1 MRRMENN
8 TFRYSYSS
16 SLQEEL
22 KDIKKKYAGQPED
35 QQENQL
41 ELLRKL
47 DKSSTRKSTIVSIV
61 MGAAGSLIMGIGM
74 CCTMVWAA
82 AMFLPGIIIGVIGI
96 AMMAAAYPVY
106 VRITKRE
113 RARIAPQ
120 VLDII
125 EKLSKEDQM

>member
-1 MRRMENN
+1 MENN

-22 KDIKKKYAGQPED
+22 QDIKKKYTGQPES
-35 QQENQL
+35 QEEDQL

-47 DKSSTRKSTIVSIV
+47 DKSSTRKSTIVSIA
-61 MGAAGSLIMGIGM
+61 MGAAGCLTMGIGM

-106 VRITKRE
+106 VHITKRE

-125 EKLSKEDQM
+125 EKLSNEDRM

>member
-1 MRRMENN
+1 MENN

-22 KDIKKKYAGQPED
+22 QDIKKKYTGQPES
-35 QQENQL
+35 QEEDQL

-61 MGAAGSLIMGIGM
+61 MGAAGCLIMGIGM

-125 EKLSKEDQM
+125 EKLSNEDQM

>member
-1 MRRMENN
+1 MENN

-22 KDIKKKYAGQPED
+22 QDIKKKYTGQPES
-35 QQENQL
+35 QEEDQL

-47 DKSSTRKSTIVSIV
+47 DKSSTRKSTIVSIA
-61 MGAAGSLIMGIGM
+61 MGAAGCLTMGIGM
-74 CCTMVWAA
+74 CCTMVWTA

-106 VRITKRE
+106 VRITKKE

>member
-1 MRRMENN
+1 MIEMEND

-22 KDIKKKYAGQPED
+22 KDIKKKYAGQPES
-35 QQENQL
+35 QEEDQL

-61 MGAAGSLIMGIGM
+61 MGAAGCLIMGIGM

>member
-1 MRRMENN
+1 MEND

-22 KDIKKKYAGQPED
+22 KDIKKKYAEQPED
-35 QQENQL
+35 QQEDQL

-61 MGAAGSLIMGIGM
+61 MGAAGCLIMGIGM
-74 CCTMVWAA
+74 CCTIVWAA
-82 AMFLPGIIIGVIGI
+82 AMFLPGIIIGVAGI

-125 EKLSKEDQM
+125 EKLSNEEQM

>member
-1 MRRMENN
+1 MENN

-22 KDIKKKYAGQPED
+22 KDIKKKYAGQPES
-35 QQENQL
+35 QEEDQL

-47 DKSSTRKSTIVSIV
+47 DKSSTRKSTIVSVV
-61 MGAAGSLIMGIGM
+61 MGAAGCLIMGIGM

-82 AMFLPGIIIGVIGI
+82 AMFLPGIIIGVAGI

>member
-61 MGAAGSLIMGIGM
+61 MGAAGCLIMGIGM

-113 RARIAPQ
+113 RARIASQ

-125 EKLSKEDQM
+125 EKLSNEDQM

>member
-1 MRRMENN
+1 MEND

-22 KDIKKKYAGQPED
+22 QDIKKKYTGQPES
-35 QQENQL
+35 QEEDQL

-61 MGAAGSLIMGIGM
+61 MGAAGCLIMGIGM

-82 AMFLPGIIIGVIGI
+82 AMFLPGIIIGVAGI

-106 VRITKRE
+106 VRITKKE

>member
-1 MRRMENN
+1 
-8 TFRYSYSS
+8 
-16 SLQEEL
+16 
-22 KDIKKKYAGQPED
+22 
-35 QQENQL
+35 
-41 ELLRKL
+41 
-47 DKSSTRKSTIVSIV
+47 
-61 MGAAGSLIMGIGM
+61 MGAAGCLIMGIGM

-82 AMFLPGIIIGVIGI
+82 AMFLPGIIIGVAGI
-96 AMMAAAYPVY
+96 AMMTAAYPVY

>member
-1 MRRMENN
+1 MEND

-22 KDIKKKYAGQPED
+22 KDIKKKYAGQPESEEED
-35 QQENQL
+35 QL

-47 DKSSTRKSTIVSIV
+47 DKSSTRKSTIVSVV
-61 MGAAGSLIMGIGM
+61 MGAAGCLIMGIGM

-82 AMFLPGIIIGVIGI
+82 AMFLPGIIIGVAGI
-96 AMMAAAYPVY
+96 AMMTAAYPVY

>member
-1 MRRMENN
+1 MRDSRKI
-8 TFRYSYSS
+8 S
-16 SLQEEL
+16 
-22 KDIKKKYAGQPED
+22 KKISWNCCESWTKVPPE
-35 QQENQL
+35 
-41 ELLRKL
+41 
-47 DKSSTRKSTIVSIV
+47 KSTIVSIV
-61 MGAAGSLIMGIGM
+61 MGAAGCLIMGIGM

-82 AMFLPGIIIGVIGI
+82 AMFLPGIIIGVAGI

-125 EKLSKEDQM
+125 EKLSNEEQM

>member
-1 MRRMENN
+1 MENN

-22 KDIKKKYAGQPED
+22 QDIKKKYAGQPES
-35 QQENQL
+35 QEEDQL

-61 MGAAGSLIMGIGM
+61 MGAAGCLIMGIGM

-106 VRITKRE
+106 VHITKRE

>member
-61 MGAAGSLIMGIGM
+61 MGAAGCLTMGIGM

-82 AMFLPGIIIGVIGI
+82 AMFIPGIIIGVIGI

-125 EKLSKEDQM
+125 EKLSNEDQM

>member
-1 MRRMENN
+1 MENN

-61 MGAAGSLIMGIGM
+61 MGAAGCLIMGIGM

-82 AMFLPGIIIGVIGI
+82 AMFLPGIIIGVAGI

>member
-1 MRRMENN
+1 MEND

-22 KDIKKKYAGQPED
+22 KDIKKKYAGHPED
-35 QQENQL
+35 QQEDQL

-47 DKSSTRKSTIVSIV
+47 DKSSTRKSTIVSIA
-61 MGAAGSLIMGIGM
+61 MGAASCLIMGIGM

-82 AMFLPGIIIGVIGI
+82 AMFLPGIIIGVAGI

>member
-1 MRRMENN
+1 MEND

-22 KDIKKKYAGQPED
+22 KDIKKKYAGQPEN

-61 MGAAGSLIMGIGM
+61 MGAAGCLIMGIGM

-82 AMFLPGIIIGVIGI
+82 AMFLPGIIIGVAGI

>member
-1 MRRMENN
+1 MENN

-22 KDIKKKYAGQPED
+22 KDIKKKYAGQPES
-35 QQENQL
+35 QEEDQL

>member
-1 MRRMENN
+1 MENN

-22 KDIKKKYAGQPED
+22 KDIKKKYEGQPES
-35 QQENQL
+35 QEEDQL

-61 MGAAGSLIMGIGM
+61 MGAAGCLIMGIGM

-82 AMFLPGIIIGVIGI
+82 AMFIPGIIIGVIGI

-106 VRITKRE
+106 VRITKKE
-113 RARIAPQ
+113 RAKIAPQ

-125 EKLSKEDQM
+125 EKLSNEDQM

>member
-1 MRRMENN
+1 MEND

-16 SLQEEL
+16 SLQEEW

-35 QQENQL
+35 QQEDQL

-61 MGAAGSLIMGIGM
+61 MGAAGCLIMGIGM

-106 VRITKRE
+106 VHITKRE

>member
-1 MRRMENN
+1 MEND

-22 KDIKKKYAGQPED
+22 KDIKKKYAGQPES
-35 QQENQL
+35 QEEDQL

-47 DKSSTRKSTIVSIV
+47 DKSSTRKSTIVSVV
-61 MGAAGSLIMGIGM
+61 MGAAGCLIMGIGM

-106 VRITKRE
+106 VHITKRE

>member
-1 MRRMENN
+1 MIEMEND

-22 KDIKKKYAGQPED
+22 KDIKKKYAEQPED
-35 QQENQL
+35 QQEDQL

-61 MGAAGSLIMGIGM
+61 MGAAGCLIMGIGM

-82 AMFLPGIIIGVIGI
+82 AMFLPGIIIGVAGI

-125 EKLSKEDQM
+125 EKLSNEEQM

>member
-1 MRRMENN
+1 MEND

-22 KDIKKKYAGQPED
+22 KDIKKKYAEQPED
-35 QQENQL
+35 QQEDQL

-61 MGAAGSLIMGIGM
+61 MGAAGCLIMGIGM

-82 AMFLPGIIIGVIGI
+82 AMFIPGIIIGVIGI

-106 VRITKRE
+106 VRITKKE
-113 RARIAPQ
+113 RAKIAPQ

-125 EKLSKEDQM
+125 EKLSNEDQM

>member
-1 MRRMENN
+1 MENN

-22 KDIKKKYAGQPED
+22 QDIKKKYTGQPES
-35 QQENQL
+35 QEEDQL

-61 MGAAGSLIMGIGM
+61 MGAAGCLIMGIGM
-74 CCTMVWAA
+74 CCTMVWDA
-82 AMFLPGIIIGVIGI
+82 AMFLPGIIIGVAGI

-106 VRITKRE
+106 VHITKRE

>member
-1 MRRMENN
+1 MEND

-22 KDIKKKYAGQPED
+22 KDIKKKYAEQPED
-35 QQENQL
+35 QQEDQL

-61 MGAAGSLIMGIGM
+61 MGAAGCLIMGIGM

-106 VRITKRE
+106 VHITKRE

>member
-1 MRRMENN
+1 MEND
-8 TFRYSYSS
+8 TFRYNYSS

-22 KDIKKKYAGQPED
+22 QDIKKKYAEQPED
-35 QQENQL
+35 QQEDQL

-47 DKSSTRKSTIVSIV
+47 DKRSTRKSTIVSIA
-61 MGAAGSLIMGIGM
+61 MGAAGCLTMGIGM

-82 AMFLPGIIIGVIGI
+82 AMFLPGIIIGVAGI

-106 VRITKRE
+106 VSITKRE

>member
-1 MRRMENN
+1 
-8 TFRYSYSS
+8 
-16 SLQEEL
+16 
-22 KDIKKKYAGQPED
+22 
-35 QQENQL
+35 
-41 ELLRKL
+41 
-47 DKSSTRKSTIVSIV
+47 
-61 MGAAGSLIMGIGM
+61 MGIGM

-125 EKLSKEDQM
+125 EKLSNEDQM

>member
-1 MRRMENN
+1 MEND

-16 SLQEEL
+16 SLQKEL
-22 KDIKKKYAGQPED
+22 QDIKKKYTGQPES
-35 QQENQL
+35 QEEDQL

-61 MGAAGSLIMGIGM
+61 MGAAGCLIMGIGM

-82 AMFLPGIIIGVIGI
+82 AMFIPGIIIGVAGI

>member
-1 MRRMENN
+1 MEND

-35 QQENQL
+35 QQGDQL

-47 DKSSTRKSTIVSIV
+47 DKSYTRKSTIVSIA
-61 MGAAGSLIMGIGM
+61 MGAAGCLTMGIGM

>member
-1 MRRMENN
+1 MEND

-22 KDIKKKYAGQPED
+22 KDIKKKYAGQPES
-35 QQENQL
+35 QEEDQL

-47 DKSSTRKSTIVSIV
+47 DKSSTRKSTIVSIA
-61 MGAAGSLIMGIGM
+61 MGAAGCLTMGIGM

-106 VRITKRE
+106 VHITKRE

-120 VLDII
+120 VLDIL
-125 EKLSKEDQM
+125 EKLSNEDHM

>member
-1 MRRMENN
+1 MENN

-16 SLQEEL
+16 SLQKEL
-22 KDIKKKYAGQPED
+22 QDIKKKYTGQPES
-35 QQENQL
+35 QEEDQL

-47 DKSSTRKSTIVSIV
+47 DKSSTRKSTIVSVV
-61 MGAAGSLIMGIGM
+61 MGAAGCLIMGIGM

-82 AMFLPGIIIGVIGI
+82 AMFIPGIIIGVIGI

-106 VRITKRE
+106 VRITKKE
-113 RARIAPQ
+113 RAKIAPQ

-125 EKLSKEDQM
+125 EKLSNEDKM

>member
-1 MRRMENN
+1 MEND

-22 KDIKKKYAGQPED
+22 KDIKKKYAGQPEN

-61 MGAAGSLIMGIGM
+61 MGAAGCLIMGIGM

-106 VRITKRE
+106 VHITKRE

>member
-1 MRRMENN
+1 MENN

-22 KDIKKKYAGQPED
+22 QDIKKKYTGQPES
-35 QQENQL
+35 QEEDQL

-61 MGAAGSLIMGIGM
+61 MGAAGCLIMGIGM

-82 AMFLPGIIIGVIGI
+82 AMFIPGIIIGVAGI

-125 EKLSKEDQM
+125 EKLSNEDQM

>member
-1 MRRMENN
+1 MENN

-22 KDIKKKYAGQPED
+22 QDIKKKYTGQPES
-35 QQENQL
+35 QEEDQL

-61 MGAAGSLIMGIGM
+61 MGAAGCLIMGIGM

>member
-1 MRRMENN
+1 MENN

-22 KDIKKKYAGQPED
+22 QDIKKKYAEQPED
-35 QQENQL
+35 QQEDQL

-61 MGAAGSLIMGIGM
+61 MGAAGCLIMGIGM

-82 AMFLPGIIIGVIGI
+82 AMFLPGIIIGVAGI

-106 VRITKRE
+106 ARITKRE

-125 EKLSKEDQM
+125 EKLSNEDQM

>member
-1 MRRMENN
+1 MEND

-22 KDIKKKYAGQPED
+22 KDIKKKYAEQPED
-35 QQENQL
+35 QQEDQL

-47 DKSSTRKSTIVSIV
+47 DKSSTRKSTIVSVV
-61 MGAAGSLIMGIGM
+61 MGAAGCLIMGIGM

-82 AMFLPGIIIGVIGI
+82 AMLGVAGI

>member
-1 MRRMENN
+1 MEND

-35 QQENQL
+35 QQEDQL

-61 MGAAGSLIMGIGM
+61 MGAAGCLIMGIGM

-106 VRITKRE
+106 VHITKRE

>member
-1 MRRMENN
+1 MEND

-22 KDIKKKYAGQPED
+22 KDIKKKYAGQPES
-35 QQENQL
+35 QEEDQL

-61 MGAAGSLIMGIGM
+61 MGAAGCLIMGIGM

>member
-1 MRRMENN
+1 MENN

-22 KDIKKKYAGQPED
+22 QDIKKKYPGQPES
-35 QQENQL
+35 QEEDQL

-47 DKSSTRKSTIVSIV
+47 DKSSTRKSTIVSIA
-61 MGAAGSLIMGIGM
+61 MGAAGCLTMGIGM

-106 VRITKRE
+106 VHITKRE

-125 EKLSKEDQM
+125 EKLSNEDQM

>member
-1 MRRMENN
+1 MENN

-22 KDIKKKYAGQPED
+22 QDIKKKYTGQPES
-35 QQENQL
+35 QEEDQL

-47 DKSSTRKSTIVSIV
+47 DKSSTRKSTIVSIA
-61 MGAAGSLIMGIGM
+61 MGAAGCLTMGIGM

-82 AMFLPGIIIGVIGI
+82 AMFIPGIIIGVIGI

-106 VRITKRE
+106 VLITKKE